1 MPPRLVLDELN
12 LDLPPSGFLLGLL
25 AVVVVVVVPAALY
38 SFMVID
44 ELVVVKEGSWQL
56 RLLRLR

>member
-25 AVVVVVVVPAALY
+25 AVFVVVVVPAALY